1 MNDTLTYN
9 SSIGSLIEPE
19 VIAYSFNTPGW
30 YVVFGLVVLFALV
43 IGIIRYRKYKN
54 NAYRRE
60 AVKQIETIIQQEN
73 NNTIYEINI
82 LLKIIALR
90 LFGRRKVASLI
101 GEEWFQFLNASMN
114 IRGNIQEKQFEK
126 FTNALYNP
134 VTKLDKHS
142 IEEFAEFAN
151 LWVKNHNANV

>member
-19 VIAYSFNTPGW
+19 VIAYSFNTLGW
-30 YVVFGLVVLFALV
+30 YVIMGLVVLFVLIV
-43 IGIIRYRKYKN
+43 GIIRYRKYKM

-73 NNTIYEINI
+73 NNTIYEINT
-82 LLKIIALR
+82 LLKILALR
-90 LFGRRKVASLI
+90 LLGRRKVASLI
-101 GEEWFQFLNASMN
+101 GEEWFLFLNSSMN
-114 IRGNIQEKQFEK
+114 LQSDIQENQFEK

-134 VTKLDKHS
+134 ATKLDKHS
-142 IEEFAEFAN
+142 IEEFAEFAT